1 MFKRLSVVLFVDS
14 WTLFSVSPSVFTS
27 LEHSNSDSNKTLIVF
42 VHLSIYLHLY
52 LSIIVPIVFSYVLL
66 CLYLSLFPFLVFL
79 SFFLCLFAHF
89 YSHSGLKP
97 VSGFHSTVS
106 TKLNSKGSTFH
117 QHLCFDGT
125 ATSNTYT
132 KTWNI
137 FRVNWRKIEVGFD
150 TSSVIRISKES

>member
-1 MFKRLSVVLFVDS
+1 MLVSTLSMFKRLSVVLFVDS

-79 SFFLCLFAHF
+79 SFCVC
-89 YSHSGLKP
+89 SPTSIP
-97 VSGFHSTVS
+97 IRVWSQWVVS
-106 TKLNSKGSTFH
+106 TRRCQQNWIPKAAPFINTFALMEL
-117 QHLCFDGT
+117 QLLIPT
-125 ATSNTYT
+125 Q
-132 KTWNI
+132 KPEI
-137 FRVNWRKIEVGFD
+137 FSELTGER
-150 TSSVIRISKES
+150 